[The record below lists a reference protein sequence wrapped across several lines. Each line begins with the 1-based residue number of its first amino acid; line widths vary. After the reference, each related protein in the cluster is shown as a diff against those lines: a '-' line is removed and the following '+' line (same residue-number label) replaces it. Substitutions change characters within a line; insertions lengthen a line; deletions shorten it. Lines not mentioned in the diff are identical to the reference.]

1 MSKRIKKGIIASPG
15 IRMGKA
21 IVFRGDEIKIP
32 KYHINEANLEK
43 EIERFNDAL
52 NKTKQEI
59 IEIQNKI
66 AEEKFNDL
74 ADIFSTHIMAL
85 EDPHFV
91 ERARR
96 KIRQEQRNAEWV
108 INDISIELINSLSQI
123 DDEYLRERIV
133 DVSDINKRLISNL
146 QQKNKVNLSDINEYS
161 ILFASD
167 LTPSETALLNRQY
180 ILAFVTDH
188 GGKTSHTAI
197 MARSMDIPA
206 IVGMDD
212 ITSYVKNDDYVI
224 VDAIH
229 GEIIINPSQEEIGEY
244 KKYQLELEKIE
255 EELSKLTTLP
265 SVTTDSIEVFLY
277 GNLEIPD
284 EMENIKNHGAH
295 GVGLFRTEFLFL
307 GKNLPDEESQFQE
320 YKKVVEFFNPYPVT
334 IRTLDFGGDKI
345 PGSMKFQRE
354 MNPFL
359 GCRSIRFSLRNIE
372 IFKTQLR
379 AILRASAFGKI
390 KIMFPMISN
399 LSELIEAKKITHD
412 VMDELRISGIP
423 FDPDVKLGIMIEVP
437 SAVIAADILAEEAD
451 FFSVGTNDLVQYI
464 LAVDRSNEKIA
475 DIYNPLDISVLRF
488 LKMMADTSHKYS
500 IPISICGEMAGEAKY
515 TMLLLGLGF
524 LELSMSSKNLYLV
537 KNVIRSVSM
546 EECQNFSHHVLSLKK
561 QEEIEQIFN
570 DVVFKKFP
578 DLILK

>member
-1 MSKRIKKGIIASPG
+1 
-15 IRMGKA
+15 
-21 IVFRGDEIKIP
+21 
-32 KYHINEANLEK
+32 
-43 EIERFNDAL
+43 L

-66 AEEKFNDL
+66 AEDKFSDL

-96 KIRQEQRNAEWV
+96 KIRQEKRNAEWV

-123 DDEYLRERIV
+123 DDEYLRERII
-133 DVSDINKRLISNL
+133 DVSDINKRLINNL
-146 QQKNKVNLSDINEYS
+146 QQKAKVNLADITEPS

-167 LTPSETALLNRQY
+167 LTPSETAVLNRQY

-212 ITSYVKNDDYVI
+212 ITSYVKNGDYVI
-224 VDAIH
+224 VDAVH
-229 GEIIINPSQEEIGEY
+229 GEIIINPSPEEMAEY
-244 KKYQLELEKIE
+244 ERYQRDLERLEA
-255 EELSKLTTLP
+255 ELSKLTTLP
-265 SVTTDSIEVFLY
+265 SLTTDHIEVFLY
-277 GNLEIPD
+277 GNLEIPE

-295 GVGLFRTEFLFL
+295 GIGLFRTEFLFL
-307 GKNLPDEESQFQE
+307 GKNLPDEESQFQQ

-345 PGSMKFQRE
+345 PGTIKFQRE
-354 MNPFL
+354 LNPFL
-359 GCRSIRFSLRNIE
+359 GCRSIRFSLRNVD

-379 AILRASAFGKI
+379 AILRASAFGKV

-399 LSELIEAKKITHD
+399 LSELIQAKEITKEM
-412 VMDELRISGIP
+412 MDELKLKGIP
-423 FDPDVKLGIMIEVP
+423 FDPNIQIGIMIEVP
-437 SAVIAADILAEEAD
+437 SAVIASDVLATESD

-488 LKMMADTSHKYS
+488 LKLIADTSHRYS
-500 IPISICGEMAGEAKY
+500 VPISICGEMAGEPRY

-524 LELSMSSKNLYLV
+524 LELSMNSKNLYQV
-537 KNVIRSVSM
+537 KNIVRSVSM
-546 EECQNFSHHVLSLKK
+546 EECENFARMILSLKN
-561 QEEIEQIFN
+561 QDDIEQAFKE
-570 DVVFKKFP
+570 VVSNKFP
-578 DLILK
+578 DLIFQ